1 MMRIPLNQRP
11 WTILCLWMVCL
22 YPSLSLSADTSG
34 QSITRITP
42 NGSFNWS
49 TGTATAT
56 GFGVP
61 PRNAASAV
69 QAREMTRAAA
79 WSVALANLLE
89 VVNGIQVDAQTTVH
103 NYVTTNAE
111 VQTHVEGMVKQATVI
126 EEQEL
131 PTGEFKTT
139 VQMQVAGE
147 LTTHVTSP
155 GPMPIPHPPTAP
167 ESTAKGTTKPTNR
180 MTTGSPPPTPQPPP
194 RQKPPSPYTGLLIDA
209 RNIGAQQAL
218 TPKIFAQDDV
228 IYGPK
233 IVDAKFITGPSVPK
247 EDQNRIAWYFTDET
261 KARSHTKV
269 APNPLVI
276 KAVRAIGAAKTDLM
290 IEETKAQ
297 RIQSLPEYLDL
308 FKQAKVVIIIDSA
321 N

>member
-1 MMRIPLNQRP
+1 MRIRLNQLP
-11 WTILCLWMVCL
+11 EIALCFLFL
-22 YPSLSLSADTSG
+22 HLSPSLSLSADTSG

-89 VVNGIQVDAQTTVH
+89 VVNGIRVDAQTTVQ

-111 VQTHVEGMVKQATVI
+111 VQTHVEGMVKQASVI

-139 VQMQVAGE
+139 VQMQIAGP
-147 LTTHVTSP
+147 LTEQVRP
-155 GPMPIPHPPTAP
+155 GGGTPMT
-167 ESTAKGTTKPTNR
+167 
-180 MTTGSPPPTPQPPP
+180 PPTPPDLPPQPVRKTPSP
-194 RQKPPSPYTGLLIDA
+194 TKPSASQPKPPAKPQALYTGLVIDA
-209 RNIGAQQAL
+209 RNIGAQPAL
-218 TPKIFAQDDV
+218 TPKILAQDDV
-228 IYGPK
+228 IYASD
-233 IVDAKFITGPSVPK
+233 IVDPKFIKGSGISK
-247 EDQNRIAWYFTDET
+247 EDQGRIAWYFTDEA
-261 KARSHTKV
+261 KARLHKRV
-269 APNPLVI
+269 APKPMVI
-276 KAVRAIGAAKTDLM
+276 KAVRAIGTAKTDLM

-297 RIQSLPEYLDL
+297 QIQSLPEYLDL
-308 FKQAKVVIIIDSA
+308 FKQAKVVIVIDSA
-321 N
+321 E

>member
-1 MMRIPLNQRP
+1 MMWIPLKHRP
-11 WTILCLWMVCL
+11 WIIFCLWMVTLC
-22 YPSLSLSADTSG
+22 PSLSLAGETSG

-89 VVNGIQVDAQTTVH
+89 VVNGIRVDAQTTVH

-147 LTTHVTSP
+147 LTERLASPSPAPASLPLNRPESPSDRTKKTPKKTSP
-155 GPMPIPHPPTAP
+155 SPT
-167 ESTAKGTTKPTNR
+167 T
-180 MTTGSPPPTPQPPP
+180 
-194 RQKPPSPYTGLLIDA
+194 QKPKPATTFTGLLIDA
-209 RNIGAQQAL
+209 RGIGAKQCL
-218 TPKIFAQDDV
+218 TPRIVAQDDE
-228 IYGPK
+228 IYGPDIADK
-233 IVDAKFITGPSVPK
+233 QFISGPSVSR
-247 EDQNRIAWYFTDET
+247 EDQKRIAWYYTDEA
-261 KARSHTKV
+261 KARSHKKV
-269 APNPLVI
+269 APNPFVI
-276 KAVRAIGAAKTDLM
+276 KAVRAIGANKTDL
-290 IEETKAQ
+290 IIDEISAQ
-297 RIQSLPEYLDL
+297 RIQSEPGYLDFL
-308 FKQAKVVIIIDSA
+308 KQAKVLILIDSE
-321 N
+321 

>member
-89 VVNGIQVDAQTTVH
+89 VVNGIRVDARTTVQ

-111 VQTHVEGMVKQATVI
+111 IQTHVEGMVRQATVI
-126 EEQEL
+126 EEKEL

-139 VQMQVAGE
+139 VQMHVAGE
-147 LTTHVTSP
+147 LTERLISTGTTPVIMPTPHDEPVQP
-155 GPMPIPHPPTAP
+155 GPKKKTTPPPPPVTP
-167 ESTAKGTTKPTNR
+167 PKPLTKPQT
-180 MTTGSPPPTPQPPP
+180 S
-194 RQKPPSPYTGLLIDA
+194 YTGLLIDA
-209 RNIGAQQAL
+209 RGIGAQPAL
-218 TPKIFAQDDV
+218 TPRIIAVNDE
-228 IYGPK
+228 IYGPT
-233 IVDAKFITGPSVPK
+233 IVEKTFITGPSVPK

-261 KARSHTKV
+261 KARSHKKV
-269 APNPLVI
+269 APKPLVI
-276 KAVRAIGAAKTDLM
+276 KAVRSIGATKTDLM

-297 RIQSLPEYLDL
+297 QIQSLPEYLDL
-308 FKQAKVVIIIDSA
+308 FKQAKVVIVIDSTE
-321 N
+321 